1 MSLFMR
7 RVVVA
12 FDSFKGS
19 LSSRE
24 ANAAFSEGVSDILPD
39 ADIAQAAISDGGE
52 GFSEAI
58 AEGVCGDIVEMTV
71 SDPLCRPII
80 ARYALVENGST
91 AVITLAAA
99 SGLTL
104 LTPAERNTLIATTY
118 GTGELMLDAV
128 RRGCRRIVLGL
139 GGSATCDASVG
150 LLRALGFIFQD
161 AEGRVLTST
170 IDVLERCATITGD
183 GACSALQ
190 NVNIEVAV
198 DVDNPLYGERG
209 AAYVYAPQKGASV
222 ADVERLDRALRH
234 FADVVSHH
242 VGVDYSTE
250 QGMGAAGGVAFGLR
264 ALLGVV
270 PTSGIDLMLGIVGF
284 EELLV
289 GADLVVT
296 GEGRIDRQTVMGK
309 APSGVLRAAKRA
321 GVRCVAVGGSV
332 AWCDELSHSDFDAI
346 YAATPADMPL
356 TEAMQRDVAYDNLR
370 AVGRRVCGHF
380 LGKEEV

>member
-1 MSLFMR
+1 MR

-12 FDSFKGS
+12 FDSFKGT

-24 ANAAFSEGVSDILPD
+24 ANAAFSEGVRDIISD
-39 ADIAQAAISDGGE
+39 ADIVAVAISDGGE

-58 AEGVCGDIVEMTV
+58 VESVGGNIVEVLV
-71 SDPLCRPII
+71 SDPLCRPIM
-80 ARYALVENGST
+80 ARYVIVDNCST
-91 AVITLAAA
+91 AVITLASA

-104 LTPAERNTLIATTY
+104 LTPTERNPLLATTY
-118 GTGELMLDAV
+118 GTGELVLDAV

-139 GGSATCDASVG
+139 GGSATCDAGVG
-150 LLRALGFIFQD
+150 LLRALGFVFQD

-170 IDVLERCATITGD
+170 MDILERCATINGD
-183 GACSALQ
+183 RVCSALHDI
-190 NVNIEVAV
+190 NIAVAI
-198 DVDNPLYGERG
+198 DVDNPLYGECG

-234 FADVVSHH
+234 YADMVACH
-242 VGVDYSTE
+242 VGMDYAKE
-250 QGMGAAGGVAFGLR
+250 LGMGAAGGVAFGLR

-270 PTSGIDLMLGIVGF
+270 PTSGIEFMLGIVDF
-284 EELLV
+284 DTLLV

-296 GEGRIDRQTVMGK
+296 GEGRVDQQTVMGK

-346 YAATPADMPL
+346 YAATPADML
-356 TEAMQRDVAYDNLR
+356 LIDAMKHDIAYDNLR
-370 AVGRRVCGHF
+370 AVGRRVCNHF
-380 LGKEEV
+380 LTND

>member
-1 MSLFMR
+1 MR

-12 FDSFKGS
+12 FDSFKGT

-24 ANAAFSEGVSDILPD
+24 ANAAFSEGVRDIISD
-39 ADIAQAAISDGGE
+39 ADIVAVAISDGGE

-58 AEGVCGDIVEMTV
+58 VESVGGNIVEVLV
-71 SDPLCRPII
+71 SDPLCRPIM
-80 ARYALVENGST
+80 ARYAIVDNCST
-91 AVITLAAA
+91 AVITLASA

-104 LTPAERNTLIATTY
+104 LTPTERNPLLATTY
-118 GTGELMLDAV
+118 GTGELVLDAV

-139 GGSATCDASVG
+139 GGSATCDAGVG
-150 LLRALGFIFQD
+150 LLRALGFVFQD

-170 IDVLERCATITGD
+170 MDILERCATINGD
-183 GACSALQ
+183 GVCSALHDI
-190 NVNIEVAV
+190 NIAVAI

-234 FADVVSHH
+234 YADMVACH
-242 VGVDYSTE
+242 VGTDYAE
-250 QGMGAAGGVAFGLR
+250 ELGMGAAGGVAFGLR

-270 PTSGIDLMLGIVGF
+270 PTSGIEFMLGIVDF
-284 EELLV
+284 DTLLV

-296 GEGRIDRQTVMGK
+296 GEGRVDRQTVMGK

-346 YAATPADMPL
+346 YAATPADML
-356 TEAMQRDVAYDNLR
+356 LIDAMKRDIAYDNLR
-370 AVGRRVCGHF
+370 AVGRRVCNHF

>member
-1 MSLFMR
+1 MR

-12 FDSFKGS
+12 FDSFKGT

-24 ANAAFSEGVSDILPD
+24 ANAAFSEGVRDIISD
-39 ADIAQAAISDGGE
+39 ADIVTVAISDGGE

-58 AEGVCGDIVEMTV
+58 VESVGGNIVEVLV
-71 SDPLCRPII
+71 SDPLCRPIM
-80 ARYALVENGST
+80 ARYSIVDNCST
-91 AVITLAAA
+91 AIITLASA

-104 LTPAERNTLIATTY
+104 LTPTERNPLLATTY
-118 GTGELMLDAV
+118 GTGELVLDAV

-139 GGSATCDASVG
+139 GGSATCDAGVG
-150 LLRALGFIFQD
+150 LLRALGFVFQD

-170 IDVLERCATITGD
+170 MDILERCATINGD
-183 GACSALQ
+183 GVCSALHDI
-190 NVNIEVAV
+190 NIVVAI

-222 ADVERLDRALRH
+222 VDVERLDRALRH
-234 FADVVSHH
+234 YADMVACH
-242 VGVDYSTE
+242 VGMDYAE
-250 QGMGAAGGVAFGLR
+250 ELGMGAAGGVAFGLR

-270 PTSGIDLMLGIVGF
+270 PTSGIEFMLGIVDF
-284 EELLV
+284 DTLLV

-296 GEGRIDRQTVMGK
+296 GEGRVDRQTVMGK

-332 AWCDELSHSDFDAI
+332 AWCDELSHSDFDGI
-346 YAATPADMPL
+346 YAATPADML
-356 TEAMQRDVAYDNLR
+356 LIDAMKRDIAYDNLR
-370 AVGRRVCGHF
+370 AVGRRVCNHF
-380 LGKEEV
+380 HGKEEV

>member
-1 MSLFMR
+1 MR

-12 FDSFKGS
+12 FDSFKGT

-24 ANAAFSEGVSDILPD
+24 ANAAFSEGVRDIISD
-39 ADIAQAAISDGGE
+39 ADIVAVAISDGGE

-58 AEGVCGDIVEMTV
+58 VESVGGNIVEVLV
-71 SDPLCRPII
+71 SDPLCRSIM
-80 ARYALVENGST
+80 ARYAIIDNCYT
-91 AVITLAAA
+91 AVITLASA

-104 LTPAERNTLIATTY
+104 LTPTERNPLLATTY
-118 GTGELMLDAV
+118 GTGELVLDAV

-139 GGSATCDASVG
+139 GGSATCDAGVG
-150 LLRALGFIFQD
+150 LLRALGFVFQD

-170 IDVLERCATITGD
+170 MDILERCATINGD
-183 GACSALQ
+183 GVCSALHDI
-190 NVNIEVAV
+190 NIVVAI

-234 FADVVSHH
+234 YADMVACH
-242 VGVDYSTE
+242 VGMDYAE
-250 QGMGAAGGVAFGLR
+250 ELGMGAAGGVAFGLR

-270 PTSGIDLMLGIVGF
+270 PTSGIEFMLGIVDF
-284 EELLV
+284 DTLLV

-296 GEGRIDRQTVMGK
+296 GEGRVDRQTVMGK

-346 YAATPADMPL
+346 YAATPTDML
-356 TEAMQRDVAYDNLR
+356 LIDAMKHDIAYDNLR
-370 AVGRRVCGHF
+370 AVGRRVCNHF

>member
-1 MSLFMR
+1 MR

-12 FDSFKGS
+12 FDSFKGT

-24 ANAAFSEGVSDILPD
+24 ANAAFSEGVREIISD
-39 ADIAQAAISDGGE
+39 ADIVAVAISDGGE

-58 AEGVCGDIVEMTV
+58 VESVGGNIVEVLV
-71 SDPLCRPII
+71 SDPLCRPIM
-80 ARYALVENGST
+80 ARYVIVDNCST
-91 AVITLAAA
+91 AVITLASA

-104 LTPAERNTLIATTY
+104 LTPTERNPLLATTY
-118 GTGELMLDAV
+118 GTGELVLDAV

-139 GGSATCDASVG
+139 GGSATCDAGVG
-150 LLRALGFIFQD
+150 LLRALGFVFQD

-170 IDVLERCATITGD
+170 MDILERCATINGD
-183 GACSALQ
+183 RVCSALHDI
-190 NVNIEVAV
+190 NIAVAI

-234 FADVVSHH
+234 YADMVACH
-242 VGVDYSTE
+242 VGMDYAE
-250 QGMGAAGGVAFGLR
+250 ELGMGAAGGVAFGLR

-270 PTSGIDLMLGIVGF
+270 PTSGIEFMLGIIDF
-284 EELLV
+284 DTLLV

-296 GEGRIDRQTVMGK
+296 GEGRVDRQTVMGK
-309 APSGVLRAAKRA
+309 APSGVLRAAKRV

-346 YAATPADMPL
+346 YAATPADML
-356 TEAMQRDVAYDNLR
+356 LIDAMKRDIAYENLR
-370 AVGRRVCGHF
+370 AVGRRVCNHF
-380 LGKEEV
+380 LGKEVV

>member
-1 MSLFMR
+1 MR

-12 FDSFKGS
+12 FDSFKGT

-24 ANAAFSEGVSDILPD
+24 ANAAFSEGVRDIISDV
-39 ADIAQAAISDGGE
+39 DIVAVAISDGGE

-58 AEGVCGDIVEMTV
+58 VESVGGNIVEVLV
-71 SDPLCRPII
+71 SDPLCRPIM
-80 ARYALVENGST
+80 ARYTIVDNCST
-91 AVITLAAA
+91 AVIALASA

-104 LTPAERNTLIATTY
+104 LTPTERNPLLATTY
-118 GTGELMLDAV
+118 GTGELVLDAV

-139 GGSATCDASVG
+139 GGSATCDAGVG
-150 LLRALGFIFQD
+150 LLRALGFVFQD

-170 IDVLERCATITGD
+170 MDILERCATINGD
-183 GACSALQ
+183 GVCSALHDI
-190 NVNIEVAV
+190 NIVVAI

-234 FADVVSHH
+234 YADMVACH
-242 VGVDYSTE
+242 VGMDYAE
-250 QGMGAAGGVAFGLR
+250 ELGMGAAGGVAFGLR

-270 PTSGIDLMLGIVGF
+270 PTSGIEFMLGIVDF
-284 EELLV
+284 ATLLV

-296 GEGRIDRQTVMGK
+296 GEGRVDRQTVMGK

-346 YAATPADMPL
+346 YAATPADML
-356 TEAMQRDVAYDNLR
+356 LIDAMKRDIAYDNLR
-370 AVGRRVCGHF
+370 AVGRRVCNHF
-380 LGKEEV
+380 LTNY